1 MQQLQDFTRIFDITL
16 LVHTKPKIL
25 TGFFLSF
32 CRGQIKEG
40 PLSSWRNREK
50 RLKIERNMWCTVYR
64 SQEGGGGRGE
74 APHSSVP
81 PEIGPGPEQQGT
93 TPLLLTVPIA
103 YWVAHG
109 HII

>member
-1 MQQLQDFTRIFDITL
+1 LYNHATAPGFQKVFDITL
-16 LVHTKPKIL
+16 LVYTEPKIL
-25 TGFFLSF
+25 TGFSLSLSP

-50 RLKIERNMWCTVYR
+50 RLKIVRNMWCTVYR
-64 SQEGGGGRGE
+64 SQEGGGRGE

-93 TPLLLTVPIA
+93 TPLLITLPLPV
-103 YWVAHG
+103 YWV
-109 HII
+109 

>member
-1 MQQLQDFTRIFDITL
+1 
-16 LVHTKPKIL
+16 
-25 TGFFLSF
+25 
-32 CRGQIKEG
+32 
-40 PLSSWRNREK
+40 
-50 RLKIERNMWCTVYR
+50 MWCTVYR